1 MCYNDFMILTE
12 LPIYKS
18 APIPNWRSLAFFIIL
33 KLTGTRHQQGRF
45 KALEWNGELRNQHL
59 HQSTGNRH
67 FYFKLHPPEK
77 ESLRFWQIC
86 LHIKS
91 WVSHKCRSPEL
102 FNLRQALSTR
112 ITTAIP
118 LTINAQY
125 RSFFWNTHTDSPI
138 PTEFFLQNTQPNFQI
153 HPLSHFLK
161 EKYFDVCMRIVMFR
175 CSFYDFKMSLHK

>member
-1 MCYNDFMILTE
+1 MCHNDFMILTE
-12 LPIYKS
+12 PPFCKS
-18 APIPNWRSLAFFIIL
+18 APIPNWRSPAFFIIL

-45 KALEWNGELRNQHL
+45 KALDWNGELRNQHL

-77 ESLRFWQIC
+77 ESLRFWQTW
-86 LHIKS
+86 LLIKP

-118 LTINAQY
+118 LPINAQY

-138 PTEFFLQNTQPNFQI
+138 PTEFFLQNPQPNFQI

-161 EKYFDVCMRIVMFR
+161 KKYFEVCMRIVMFR
-175 CSFYDFKMSLHK
+175 CSFYAFKMSLHQ